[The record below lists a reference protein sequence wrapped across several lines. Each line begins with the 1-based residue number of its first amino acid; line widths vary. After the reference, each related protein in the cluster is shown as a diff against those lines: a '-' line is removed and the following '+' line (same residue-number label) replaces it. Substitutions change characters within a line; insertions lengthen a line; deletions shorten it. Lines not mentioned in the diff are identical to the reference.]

1 MKNLAN
7 RLKQRVKESKVL
19 YTALASM
26 YLTHFLGDCVISGIK
41 SHAKA
46 REQRIVQFYQQ
57 NGACPSDA
65 TPAYLDLRTQ
75 LWQRDVESKS

>member
-1 MKNLAN
+1 MRNMIKSI
-7 RLKQRVKESKVL
+7 KQGIKEHKVL
-19 YTALASM
+19 IAIITSM
-26 YLTHFLGDCVISGIK
+26 QATHYLGDQVISHVR
-41 SHAKA
+41 SDAQA

-57 NGACPSDA
+57 NGVCPNNA